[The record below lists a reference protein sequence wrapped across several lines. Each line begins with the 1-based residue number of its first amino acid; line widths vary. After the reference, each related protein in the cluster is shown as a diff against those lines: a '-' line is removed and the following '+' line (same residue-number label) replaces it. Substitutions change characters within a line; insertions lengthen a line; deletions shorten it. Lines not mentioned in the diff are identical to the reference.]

1 VSILN
6 ISNDNDIYGC
16 WDGKHIGSWLV
27 AFKFLPFS
35 MEKEKREF
43 TGKKNKIA
51 KAKARTRTTQRPKSP
66 ANLELN
72 SHVLSNKFHTK
83 ITRKIIMKKR
93 KKEPKVVLG
102 N

>member
-1 VSILN
+1 MSILN

-43 TGKKNKIA
+43 SGKKTKKQKQKQEQEQHKYQNHQPI
-51 KAKARTRTTQRPKSP
+51 
-66 ANLELN
+66 LN
-72 SHVLSNKFHTK
+72 
-83 ITRKIIMKKR
+83 
-93 KKEPKVVLG
+93 
-102 N
+102 

>member
-1 VSILN
+1 MSILN

-27 AFKFLPFS
+27 AFKFLSSS

-43 TGKKNKIA
+43 SGKKQIKKA
-51 KAKARTRTTQRPKSP
+51 KAKARTRTQRPKSP

-102 N
+102 D

>member
-27 AFKFLPFS
+27 ALKFLSSS

-43 TGKKNKIA
+43 SGKKKKQKSKSKNKNNT
-51 KAKARTRTTQRPKSP
+51 K
-66 ANLELN
+66 
-72 SHVLSNKFHTK
+72 TK
-83 ITRKIIMKKR
+83 ITSQS
-93 KKEPKVVLG
+93 
-102 N
+102 